1 MLTRG
6 RSTSL
11 EEGEKMRERP
21 REENL
26 TKIIR
31 WETGELECYH
41 GTFEKA
47 QEYVREQEKKTG
59 VKCAAI
65 I

>member
-1 MLTRG
+1 MLTQGQPTG
-6 RSTSL
+6 R
-11 EEGEKMRERP
+11 EEGEKMLERP

-31 WETGELECYH
+31 WETGELECHH
-41 GTFEKA
+41 GTLEET
-47 QEYVREQEKKTG
+47 QEYVKEKEKKTG

>member
-1 MLTRG
+1 ML
-6 RSTSL
+6 
-11 EEGEKMRERP
+11 KRP

-31 WETGELECYH
+31 WETGELECHH
-41 GTFEKA
+41 GTLEET
-47 QEYVREQEKKTG
+47 QEYVQEKEKKTG

>member
-1 MLTRG
+1 MTQG
-6 RSTSL
+6 QSTNR
-11 EEGEKMRERP
+11 EEGEKMLERP